1 MARLGLLTIGQS
13 PRPDGLA
20 RDVAAAAGMS
30 EVLERGALDGLTR
43 ADLTGMRPQEGD
55 YRLVTLLRDGGSVE
69 IAKRFI
75 LDRLQAQ
82 IEALEA
88 DGADAVL
95 MMCTG
100 EFPPFRHRVPLVLPQ
115 LALYGVV
122 KGLAGDGR
130 VASLTPLPAQV
141 PQAVAKWAS
150 LGVDASAFHADPYGP
165 DPIAAVAT
173 AAAAAREAGA
183 AALFMDCFGYDAAMG
198 AAARRAFDGPVIV
211 ARSMAARIAAEVAA
225 EGHA

>member
-1 MARLGLLTIGQS
+1 MAALGLLTIGQA

-20 RDVAAAAGMS
+20 RDVAAASGVTH
-30 EVLERGALDGLTR
+30 VLERGALDGLTR
-43 ADLTGMRPQEGD
+43 EDLAAMRPGEGD
-55 YRLVTLLRDGGSVE
+55 YRLITLLRDGRSVE

-82 IEALEA
+82 IDALEA
-88 DGADAVL
+88 SGADVVL

-100 EFPPFRHRVPLVLPQ
+100 EFPSFRHRVPLVLPQ

-130 VASLTPLPAQV
+130 VASLTPLAAQV
-141 PQAVAKWAS
+141 PQTVAKWSS
-150 LGVDASAFHADPYGP
+150 LGVDAVAFDADPYGP
-165 DPIAAVAT
+165 DPLAAVT
-173 AAAAAREAGA
+173 AAAGHARSQGA

-198 AAARRAFDGPVIV
+198 AAARAAFGGPVVV

-225 EGHA
+225 